1 MTLRLISNTRASEP
15 GTMTS
20 LTASLGT
27 LTYRV
32 SPGLALVGLKVIL
45 FTVRSAFI
53 APRTFSECEGSRLG
67 GTAMV
72 YNVFSKLIC
81 ILVMAEGIDPTD
93 PTTETTPLIP
103 DDTGDDDDIDL
114 SKFDIHGNP
123 IDPDPETTQPFEP
136 GGASTP
142 YPEGEE
148 YEMTRLPQEQSG
160 GGKTIPEAPEVTDFV
175 DKPTLLEMSREQIKA
190 RFPKVDLSK
199 IPLGL
204 GTKKGLV
211 GKVVALGKRGGEVSI
226 FREDGNITKA
236 FEDQFGSFL
245 GSPAENII
253 AEDNT
258 ALQDTQRRID
268 EAQQLEARLNAQAEK
283 QEQETQKRQ
292 RLETQYEQVTQRIG
306 NMVNEGG
313 TEMERQMEID
323 RLKRE
328 KVKLTRDIDAA
339 KKQEKEYAKTA
350 KEQDKVAKEVERLKR
365 QYENQRQKR
374 DTTEATLNRT
384 KPLDELERE
393 REELK
398 RKIEEDRLIMN
409 DKDATSRERMTAGER
424 FSENTDELARL
435 DPQIQ
440 EREQE
445 LPLRERVK
453 NIFKKYGWTLQA
465 VALAVGIVLSALAL
479 AATNGLKAGTKAIG
493 NGLKTIGQKLGSLLP
508 GLIGSIVSYIFKAA
522 GSVLSFLAEHAWLL
536 ILAVV
541 AFFME
546 RMLKRRRR

>member
-1 MTLRLISNTRASEP
+1 MAEYDPRDETTDKDPLIS
-15 GTMTS
+15 
-20 LTASLGT
+20 
-27 LTYRV
+27 
-32 SPGLALVGLKVIL
+32 K
-45 FTVRSAFI
+45 
-53 APRTFSECEGSRLG
+53 
-67 GTAMV
+67 
-72 YNVFSKLIC
+72 K
-81 ILVMAEGIDPTD
+81 
-93 PTTETTPLIP
+93 
-103 DDTGDDDDIDL
+103 GDDDDD
-114 SKFDIHGNP
+114 DD
-123 IDPDPETTQPFEP
+123 DPFNGTDWGTIPAWPEPEEPETTQPFEP

-142 YPEGEE
+142 YPE
-148 YEMTRLPQEQSG
+148 MTRLPQEQSG
-160 GGKTIPEAPEVTDFV
+160 TIPEAPKSTDFV
-175 DKPTLLEMSREQIKA
+175 DKPALLESFREKIKA

-199 IPLGL
+199 IVLGI

-211 GKVVALGKRGGEVSI
+211 GKVVALGKKGGEVSI
-226 FREDGNITKA
+226 FKEDGNITKA
-236 FEDQFGSFL
+236 FETQFGSFL

-258 ALQDTQRRID
+258 ALRDTQRRLD
-268 EAQQLEARLNAQAEK
+268 EAQQAEARLNAQAQK
-283 QEQETQKRQ
+283 QEQEAQERQ
-292 RLETQYEQVTQRIG
+292 RLETQLEQINQRID

-313 TEMERQMEID
+313 AEMERQMETD

-328 KVKLTRDIDAA
+328 SAKLKRDIDAA
-339 KKQEKEYAKTA
+339 KKLEKGYAQTA

-398 RKIEEDRLIMN
+398 RHIEEYREIM
-409 DKDATSRERMTAGER
+409 DDDEDATPQQRMAAGER

-440 EREQE
+440 EREE
-445 LPLRERVK
+445 ALPLRERVK
-453 NIFKKYGWTLQA
+453 NIFKKYGWTLKA
-465 VALAVGIVLSALAL
+465 IALAVGLVLSVLAL
-479 AATNGLKAGTKAIG
+479 ATTNGLKAGMKALG
-493 NGLKTIGQKLGSLLP
+493 NGLKAIGAKLGSLLP
-508 GLIGSIVSYIFKAA
+508 GLIGSIVSYIFKSA
-522 GSVLSFLAEHAWLL
+522 GSVLSFLGEHAWLL

>member
-1 MTLRLISNTRASEP
+1 
-15 GTMTS
+15 
-20 LTASLGT
+20 
-27 LTYRV
+27 
-32 SPGLALVGLKVIL
+32 
-45 FTVRSAFI
+45 
-53 APRTFSECEGSRLG
+53 
-67 GTAMV
+67 
-72 YNVFSKLIC
+72 
-81 ILVMAEGIDPTD
+81 MAEGGYDPMD
-93 PTTETTPLIP
+93 ETTDKDPLIQKK
-103 DDTGDDDDIDL
+103 GDDDDDDDDPL
-114 SKFDIHGNP
+114 KDVDWEASLPSKP
-123 IDPDPETTQPFEP
+123 KPDRTQPFEP

-142 YPEGEE
+142 YPEGE
-148 YEMTRLPQEQSG
+148 MTNLPQEQSG
-160 GGKTIPEAPEVTDFV
+160 RGEKIPEAPEVTDFV
-175 DKPTLLEMSREQIKA
+175 DKSDLLEKGRDKLKA
-190 RFPKVDLSK
+190 RFPDSDLSK
-199 IPLGL
+199 IPLGI
-204 GTKKGLV
+204 GTNKGLE
-211 GKVVALGKRGGEVSI
+211 GKVVAIGKRGGEVTI

-236 FEDQFGSFL
+236 FESQFGSFL
-245 GSPAENII
+245 GSPAEKII

-268 EAQQLEARLNAQAEK
+268 EAQQLEARLNAQAQK
-283 QEQETQKRQ
+283 QEQETQERQ
-292 RLETQYEQVTQRIG
+292 RLETQLEQINQRLA
-306 NMVNEGG
+306 NMEDEGG
-313 TEMERQMEID
+313 TTMERKMETD

-328 KVKLTRDIDAA
+328 SAKLTRDIKEA
-339 KKQEKEYAKTA
+339 KKQEKEYVQTA

-398 RKIEEDRLIMN
+398 RKIEEDRRIMN
-409 DKDATSRERMTAGER
+409 DKDATSRERMVAGER

-479 AATNGLKAGTKAIG
+479 AATNGLKAGTQAIG

-522 GSVLSFLAEHAWLL
+522 GSVLSFLGEHAWLL

>member
-1 MTLRLISNTRASEP
+1 
-15 GTMTS
+15 
-20 LTASLGT
+20 
-27 LTYRV
+27 
-32 SPGLALVGLKVIL
+32 
-45 FTVRSAFI
+45 
-53 APRTFSECEGSRLG
+53 
-67 GTAMV
+67 
-72 YNVFSKLIC
+72 
-81 ILVMAEGIDPTD
+81 MAEGGYGPMDE
-93 PTTETTPLIP
+93 TTEKTPLIQKKG
-103 DDTGDDDDIDL
+103 DDDDDIDEDADF
-114 SKFDIHGNP
+114 SKYDIYGNP
-123 IDPDPETTQPFEP
+123 IDPETTQPFEP

-148 YEMTRLPQEQSG
+148 YEMTHLPQEQSG
-160 GGKTIPEAPEVTDFV
+160 GDKTIPEAPKRTDFV
-175 DKPTLLEMSREQIKA
+175 DKPTLLERSREQIKA

-199 IPLGL
+199 IVLGI

-211 GKVVALGKRGGEVSI
+211 GKVVALGKKGGEVSI
-226 FREDGNITKA
+226 FKEDGKITKA
-236 FEDQFGSFL
+236 FDTQFGAFL

-253 AEDNT
+253 SEDNT
-258 ALQDTQRRID
+258 ALQDTRRRLD
-268 EAQQLEARLNAQAEK
+268 EAQQAEARLDAQAQK
-283 QEQETQKRQ
+283 QEQETQERQ
-292 RLETQYEQVTQRIG
+292 RLETQLEQINRRID

-313 TEMERQMEID
+313 TEMERQMETD

-328 KVKLTRDIDAA
+328 SAKLKRDIDAA
-339 KKQEKEYAKTA
+339 KKLEKGYAKTA

-409 DKDATSRERMTAGER
+409 DKDATPQQRMVAGER

-493 NGLKTIGQKLGSLLP
+493 NGLKAIGQKLGSLLP

-522 GSVLSFLAEHAWLL
+522 GQVFSFLAEHAWLL

>member
-1 MTLRLISNTRASEP
+1 
-15 GTMTS
+15 
-20 LTASLGT
+20 
-27 LTYRV
+27 
-32 SPGLALVGLKVIL
+32 
-45 FTVRSAFI
+45 
-53 APRTFSECEGSRLG
+53 
-67 GTAMV
+67 MV

-81 ILVMAEGIDPTD
+81 ILVMAEGGAPMDE
-93 PTTETTPLIP
+93 TTEKTPLIP
-103 DDTGDDDDIDL
+103 DTGDDDDDGIDWNAL
-114 SKFDIHGNP
+114 IVL
-123 IDPDPETTQPFEP
+123 DPEEPDRTQPFEP
-136 GGASTP
+136 GAASTP

-160 GGKTIPEAPEVTDFV
+160 GGETIPEAPEYTDFV
-175 DKPTLLEMSREQIKA
+175 DKEKLIERFGEQIKA
-190 RFPKVDLSK
+190 RFPEVDLSK

-204 GTKKGLV
+204 GTRKGLV
-211 GKVVALGKRGGEVSI
+211 GKVVALGKRAGEVSI
-226 FREDGNITKA
+226 FKEDGNITKA
-236 FEDQFGSFL
+236 FKSQFGLFL

-258 ALQDTQRRID
+258 ALQDTQRRLD
-268 EAQQLEARLNAQAEK
+268 EAQQAEARLNAQAQK
-283 QEQETQKRQ
+283 QEQETQERQ
-292 RLETQYEQVTQRIG
+292 RLETQLEHINQRID
-306 NMVNEGG
+306 NMEDEGG
-313 TEMERQMEID
+313 TTLERQMETD

-328 KVKLTRDIDAA
+328 SEKLKRDIKEA
-339 KKQEKEYAKTA
+339 KKQEKEYAQTA

-398 RKIEEDRLIMN
+398 HKIEEDRLIMN
-409 DKDATSRERMTAGER
+409 DKDATPQQRMAAGVR

-445 LPLRERVK
+445 LTLRERVK

-493 NGLKTIGQKLGSLLP
+493 NGLEAIGKKLGSLLP

-522 GSVLSFLAEHAWLL
+522 SQVFSFLAEHAWLL

>member
-1 MTLRLISNTRASEP
+1 
-15 GTMTS
+15 
-20 LTASLGT
+20 
-27 LTYRV
+27 
-32 SPGLALVGLKVIL
+32 
-45 FTVRSAFI
+45 
-53 APRTFSECEGSRLG
+53 
-67 GTAMV
+67 
-72 YNVFSKLIC
+72 
-81 ILVMAEGIDPTD
+81 MAEGGAYEPRD
-93 PTTETTPLIP
+93 ETTDKDPLISKK
-103 DDTGDDDDIDL
+103 GDDDDD
-114 SKFDIHGNP
+114 DDD
-123 IDPDPETTQPFEP
+123 DPFNDTDWGTIPAWPETEEPETTQPFEP

-142 YPEGEE
+142 YPE
-148 YEMTRLPQEQSG
+148 MTRLPQEQSG
-160 GGKTIPEAPEVTDFV
+160 TIPEAPKSTDFV
-175 DKPTLLEMSREQIKA
+175 DKPALLESFREQIKA

-199 IPLGL
+199 IVLGI

-211 GKVVALGKRGGEVSI
+211 GKVVALGKKGGEVSI
-226 FREDGNITKA
+226 FKEDGNITKA
-236 FEDQFGSFL
+236 FETQFGSFL

-258 ALQDTQRRID
+258 ALRDTQRRLD
-268 EAQQLEARLNAQAEK
+268 EAQQAEARLNAQAQK
-283 QEQETQKRQ
+283 QEQEAQERQ
-292 RLETQYEQVTQRIG
+292 RLETQLEQINQRID

-313 TEMERQMEID
+313 TERERQMEAD

-328 KVKLTRDIDAA
+328 SAKLKRDIDAA
-339 KKQEKEYAKTA
+339 KKLEKGYAQTA

-398 RKIEEDRLIMN
+398 RKIEENREIMN
-409 DKDATSRERMTAGER
+409 DKDATSRERMVAGVR

-479 AATNGLKAGTKAIG
+479 AATSGLKAGTEAIG
-493 NGLKTIGQKLGSLLP
+493 NGLETIGKKLGSLLP
-508 GLIGSIVSYIFKAA
+508 GLIGSIVSYVFKAA

>member
-1 MTLRLISNTRASEP
+1 M
-15 GTMTS
+15 
-20 LTASLGT
+20 
-27 LTYRV
+27 
-32 SPGLALVGLKVIL
+32 
-45 FTVRSAFI
+45 

-67 GTAMV
+67 GTDMV

-93 PTTETTPLIP
+93 PTTEKTPLIP
-103 DDTGDDDDIDL
+103 DTGDDDDDDSWNNVDWSTI
-114 SKFDIHGNP
+114 P
-123 IDPDPETTQPFEP
+123 VDPDDPETTQPFKP

-142 YPEGEE
+142 YPEDGEE
-148 YEMTRLPQEQSG
+148 YEMTRLPQESQGPLTLDNIALREIEGHFPNMAHTELEFRYKEAPKSG
-160 GGKTIPEAPEVTDFV
+160 GVVIEVKHHNSKKWYRLFTQSKGEAQKTLNTN
-175 DKPTLLEMSREQIKA
+175 L
-190 RFPKVDLSK
+190 PKNIS
-199 IPLGL
+199 
-204 GTKKGLV
+204 T
-211 GKVVALGKRGGEVSI
+211 ALGES
-226 FREDGNITKA
+226 
-236 FEDQFGSFL
+236 
-245 GSPAENII
+245 AEEMI

-258 ALQDTQRRID
+258 ALRDTQRRLD
-268 EAQQLEARLNAQAEK
+268 EAQQAEVRLNAQAQK
-283 QEQETQKRQ
+283 QEQEAQERQ
-292 RLETQYEQVTQRIG
+292 RLETQLEQINQRID

-313 TEMERQMEID
+313 TEMERQMETD

-328 KVKLTRDIDAA
+328 RAKLKRDIDAA
-339 KKQEKEYAKTA
+339 KKLEKGYAQTA
-350 KEQDKVAKEVERLKR
+350 KEQNKAAKEVERLKR

-398 RKIEEDRLIMN
+398 RKIEEYREIMD
-409 DKDATSRERMTAGER
+409 DKDATTRERMAAGEQ

-435 DPQIQ
+435 ETQIQ
-440 EREQE
+440 EREE
-445 LPLRERVK
+445 ALPLRERIK

-465 VALAVGIVLSALAL
+465 IVIAVGVVLSVLSL
-479 AATNGLKAGTKAIG
+479 VVTNGLKNGIKAIG
-493 NGLKTIGQKLGSLLP
+493 NGLKALGNKLTPILP

-522 GSVLSFLAEHAWLL
+522 GSVLSFLGEHAWLL

>member
-1 MTLRLISNTRASEP
+1 
-15 GTMTS
+15 
-20 LTASLGT
+20 
-27 LTYRV
+27 
-32 SPGLALVGLKVIL
+32 
-45 FTVRSAFI
+45 
-53 APRTFSECEGSRLG
+53 
-67 GTAMV
+67 
-72 YNVFSKLIC
+72 
-81 ILVMAEGIDPTD
+81 MAEYDPRD
-93 PTTETTPLIP
+93 ETTDKDPLILKK
-103 DDTGDDDDIDL
+103 GDDDDD
-114 SKFDIHGNP
+114 D
-123 IDPDPETTQPFEP
+123 DPLKDVDWEAPLPFKPQPDRTQPFEP

-142 YPEGEE
+142 YPEGE
-148 YEMTRLPQEQSG
+148 MTNLPQEQSG
-160 GGKTIPEAPEVTDFV
+160 RSETIPEAPEVTDFL
-175 DKPTLLEMSREQIKA
+175 DKPALLESFREKIKA

-199 IPLGL
+199 IVLGI

-211 GKVVALGKRGGEVSI
+211 GKVVALGKKGGEVSI
-226 FREDGNITKA
+226 FKEDGNITKA
-236 FEDQFGSFL
+236 FETQFGSFL

-258 ALQDTQRRID
+258 ALQDTQRRLD
-268 EAQQLEARLNAQAEK
+268 EAQQAEARLNAQAQK
-283 QEQETQKRQ
+283 QEQEAQERQ
-292 RLETQYEQVTQRIG
+292 RLETQLEQINQRLA
-306 NMVNEGG
+306 NMEDEGG
-313 TEMERQMEID
+313 TTMERQMETD

-328 KVKLTRDIDAA
+328 SAKLKRDIDAA
-339 KKQEKEYAKTA
+339 
-350 KEQDKVAKEVERLKR
+350 
-365 QYENQRQKR
+365 QYENQKQKR

-398 RKIEEDRLIMN
+398 RKIEEDRRIMN
-409 DKDATSRERMTAGER
+409 DKDATSRERMIAGER

-493 NGLKTIGQKLGSLLP
+493 NGLETIGKKLGSLLP
-508 GLIGSIVSYIFKAA
+508 GLIGSIVSYVFKAA
-522 GSVLSFLAEHAWLL
+522 GSVLSFLGEHAWLL

-546 RMLKRRRR
+546 RILKRRRR